1 MSERVLTEEF
11 GVKAIIALQTY
22 AGNRE
27 TEEQARAGWQS
38 LSIASKQSTEQ
49 AHKIVCG
56 GFDNPEHVEKL

>member
-27 TEEQARAGWQS
+27 TEEKARAGWRNIS
-38 LSIASKQSTEQ
+38 TSAKQSTEH

-56 GFDNPEHVEKL
+56 GFDNPEYVEE